1 MWRDFW
7 HLGTAGPSRLLLFL
21 IGQNLILLSY
31 VLIRRMTA
39 SLYDLETSALLT
51 SMAYFT
57 GISLGYLRPERIPPR
72 LVRALFPVF
81 LVLQLGLIL
90 GGPLLAHLLQ
100 QRSEVL
106 AFAVLFL
113 LTALFGTS
121 LYSIFLPTL
130 DVWTRR
136 GGERGMTRV
145 PMFPGYV
152 FLHHALDKWS
162 DVEVRK
168 ARGLVAILGESWERR
183 AEVPP
188 AEVDAIRRV
197 TAARLPAM
205 AHPYLREGQR
215 VRIVEGPMT
224 DVEGILVRTKPGK
237 GLLVVSVELLRRSV
251 AVVIDCTLVRPV

>member
-1 MWRDFW
+1 M
-7 HLGTAGPSRLLLFL
+7 
-21 IGQNLILLSY
+21 LS
-31 VLIRRMTA
+31 
-39 SLYDLETSALLT
+39 SN
-51 SMAYFT
+51 
-57 GISLGYLRPERIPPR
+57 
-72 LVRALFPVF
+72 
-81 LVLQLGLIL
+81 
-90 GGPLLAHLLQ
+90 
-100 QRSEVL
+100 EVL
-106 AFAVLFL
+106 LPVLDVVAPARPPAWHVLWTHSNSEKLVADQLAAKGF
-113 LTALFGTS
+113 
-121 LYSIFLPTL
+121 SIFLPTL

-136 GGERGMTRV
+136 GGERRMTRV

-205 AHPYLREGQR
+205 THPYLREGQR
-215 VRIVEGPMT
+215 VRIVQGPMT

-251 AVVIDCTLVRPV
+251 AVEIDCTLVRAV

>member
-1 MWRDFW
+1 M
-7 HLGTAGPSRLLLFL
+7 
-21 IGQNLILLSY
+21 LS
-31 VLIRRMTA
+31 
-39 SLYDLETSALLT
+39 SN
-51 SMAYFT
+51 
-57 GISLGYLRPERIPPR
+57 
-72 LVRALFPVF
+72 
-81 LVLQLGLIL
+81 
-90 GGPLLAHLLQ
+90 
-100 QRSEVL
+100 EVL
-106 AFAVLFL
+106 LPVLDVVAPARPPAWHVLWTHSNSEKLVADQLAAKGF
-113 LTALFGTS
+113 
-121 LYSIFLPTL
+121 SIFLPTL

-136 GGERGMTRV
+136 GGERRMSRV

-205 AHPYLREGQR
+205 THPYLREGQR
-215 VRIVEGPMT
+215 VRIVQGPMM

-251 AVVIDCTLVRPV
+251 AVEIDCTLVRPV